1 MGRWP
6 TSPVRPPPPV
16 LPPPNVRAALELLPA
31 AEPAA
36 RCAWAGI
43 ELKRTIVATPKNFF
57 MITHLGCA
65 RSVSA
70 TEACGKSD
78 ARTHNSTTQIYKD
91 LVLALPNIRRRRYSV
106 AEFAP
111 TFVKFPGDAT
121 GEE

>member
-6 TSPVRPPPPV
+6 TSPVMPPPPV
-16 LPPPNVRAALELLPA
+16 LPPPNVRAAVELLPA

-57 MITHLGCA
+57 MFIHLACA
-65 RSVSA
+65 GSVSV

-78 ARTHNSTTQIYKD
+78 ARTQHPTTQIYKD
-91 LVLALPNIRRRRYSV
+91 LDLAFPNIRRQRCSV

-111 TFVKFPGDAT
+111 TFVKFLGEAT